1 MGITLFKR
9 RGTSIEGITEGGKFF
24 YKEAVKLLKQADE
37 MRLKVNRFREG
48 VSGTLRIAVSPDFS
62 LSVVLKAIQK
72 MSIEWPYIEII
83 PECYTDTKNLDLLR
97 FLTDRSVDIAITS
110 RAEVEDVPGINFEV
124 IKENISS
131 VLICRGHKLYGR
143 DRLTLADLD
152 EEPNCALYNANSL
165 TKAKIIQWM
174 NSMDVRVGPT
184 VYCRSYQEIMLY
196 LSTGKYY
203 CLPGVLTNELLQSY
217 SDDFHNIPLIEGQ
230 VPIGDQVLAYI
241 EKTETVEKF
250 LKCIK
255 DSIDV

>member
-1 MGITLFKR
+1 MDIVALESFVTVYNYKNFTKAADKLYISQPALSRRMKALEEELGITLFKR
-9 RGTSIEGITEGGKFF
+9 RGTSIEGITEGGNFF

-37 MRLKVNRFREG
+37 LRLKVNRFREG

-72 MSIEWPYIEII
+72 MSIEWPHIEII

-97 FLTDRSVDIAITS
+97 FLTERSVDIAITS

-143 DRLTLADLD
+143 SRLTLADLHD
-152 EEPNCALYNANSL
+152 EPNCALYNANSL

-196 LSTGKYY
+196 ALCVISG
-203 CLPGVLTNELLQSY
+203 CGCVQRLLDQS
-217 SDDFHNIPLIEGQ
+217 G
-230 VPIGDQVLAYI
+230 
-241 EKTETVEKF
+241 T
-250 LKCIK
+250 
-255 DSIDV
+255 